1 MTVKDTKHNGPRRA
15 RPGGLKSGEQR
26 CVSAEW
32 LFKFADNGLEFAPTE
47 EREHVASCAYCAE
60 KFTVLYAAKLLAAL
74 PSRWT
79 THLGSALRS
88 WNLDSVD
95 GAQQVLGAV
104 QFDDR
109 TFVTCHEDEWVP
121 STTKMRV
128 NLVLDR
134 QLKFFSLSI
143 LDVPLGIASIS
154 IFSSEGQQPLRC
166 DENEHVFEIA
176 YSVGELEISEE
187 CHLSY
192 DDLTT
197 LLLAHKL
204 EIVVDMKPVDD
215 GTCQAAP
222 NDVIELLEQQQAI
235 ERYADYVLPCGWHSD
250 TYINSS
256 TLCSSEESM
265 NFLAAKLDF
274 LFWDKHFDTVLAN
287 GWAMG
292 LIARRLAATRAAQG
306 RRMPTRQVLC
316 EGYQEPIFLDD
327 IIPGSQVIIV
337 LDVVISGRLALE
349 LKRLVQAAGADV
361 VGVAAIVRPH
371 GATDVP
377 NLDLRVLC
385 EVEMNLSVQ
394 RPSFGRSSE
403 LPQQVFNPIAGCM
416 TTRSMSPRSPSQFL
430 QEDPSAREL
439 WSYVQTAEAYE
450 HHRREGDTH
459 YIGFVDTKKLMECG
473 QIGKD
478 LVAKLVDVIFNSGN
492 RPGYL
497 LIPHRSRVGILAE
510 MMSREFVRAHGF
522 RPKTVVATR
531 RWTTGQWE
539 VAVEDFGRLHDAD
552 VLIVDTAAGHGR
564 TIDQLTTLAGK
575 AKALRVGA
583 AVLLS
588 RLTPPC
594 EDAFNLRLTG
604 GFHRLY
610 NLPIRPVAIRGDRI
624 DLCPVCRKKDAIRR
638 FAQDSDIEALEKW
651 ADSLFKMKGRAVE
664 AVRRPSEKQLMLFES
679 EQPFLSACGAAVAS
693 GVTLH
698 ALGAASTNGS
708 APLSLPELFDE
719 RISWRVRATMVE
731 NLPAGILEWSGNA
744 LLADLVNVLD
754 QGAYPSVW
762 KAAANLLARE
772 GNDIWL
778 NYLESM
784 LSRADENKKR
794 ISYSFW
800 NHMACNTYLSA
811 SGGSDARQELLAR
824 IDQMLSRHQAE
835 DVRVGLRQMLDVI
848 RD

>member
-1 MTVKDTKHNGPRRA
+1 MTVKDTKHNGLRPA
-15 RPGGLKSGEQR
+15 RPHAAKVDQQ
-26 CVSAEW
+26 CVSAAS
-32 LFKFADNGLEFAPTE
+32 LFKFADNGLELAPPE
-47 EREHVASCAYCAE
+47 QREHVAGCAHCAE
-60 KFTVLYAAKLLAAL
+60 KFTVLHAAKLLAAL

-79 THLGSALRS
+79 THLGSALRD
-88 WNLDSVD
+88 WYLDSAD
-95 GAQQVLGAV
+95 GAHQILGAV

-109 TFVTCHEDEWVP
+109 TFVTYHEEEWVP
-121 STTKMRV
+121 STTAMRV
-128 NLVLDR
+128 NLVFDR
-134 QLKFFSLSI
+134 RFKFLSLSI

-154 IFSSEGQQPLRC
+154 ILSSEGQQPLRY
-166 DENEHVFEIA
+166 DEDGHIFEIA
-176 YSVGELEISEE
+176 YSDGELEIGEE
-187 CHLSY
+187 SHLTY
-192 DDLTT
+192 EALTT
-197 LLLAHKL
+197 LLVAHKL
-204 EIVVDMKPVDD
+204 EIVVDMKLVND
-215 GTCQAAP
+215 GIAQSPP
-222 NDVIELLEQQQAI
+222 NDVIELLQQHQAI
-235 ERYADYVLPCGWHSD
+235 ERFADYVLPSGWHSD

-265 NFLAAKLDF
+265 HFLAAKLDF

-287 GWAMG
+287 GWSMG

-306 RRMPTRQVLC
+306 RRAPTRQVLC
-316 EGYQEPIFLDD
+316 EGYQKPILLDD

-349 LKRLVQAAGADV
+349 LKRIVQAAGADV
-361 VGVAAIVRPH
+361 VGIAAIVRPH
-371 GATDVP
+371 GSTALP

-385 EVEMNLSVQ
+385 EVEMNLSEQ
-394 RPSFGRSSE
+394 RPACGPSSE

-416 TTRSMSPRSPSQFL
+416 TTKSMSPRSPSQFL
-430 QEDPSAREL
+430 LEDASAREL

-492 RPGYL
+492 RPAYL
-497 LIPHRSRVGILAE
+497 LIPHRSRAGILAE
-510 MMSREFVRAHGF
+510 MMSREFGRTHGF
-522 RPKTVVATR
+522 QPETVVATR

-539 VAVEDFGRLHDAD
+539 VPAEEFGRLQDAD

-564 TIDQLTTLAGK
+564 TIDQLATLGGR
-575 AKALRVGA
+575 AKARRIGA

-604 GFHRLY
+604 GFHRLF

-624 DLCPVCRKKDAIRR
+624 DLCPVCRRKDAIRR
-638 FAQDSDIEALEKW
+638 FARDSDIEALEEW
-651 ADSLFKMKGRAVE
+651 GDSLFKLKGRTVE
-664 AVRRPSEKQLMLFES
+664 GVRRPREKQLHLFEL

-698 ALGAASTNGS
+698 ALGAASANGS

-731 NLPAGILEWSGNA
+731 NLPAGILEWSGKA
-744 LLADLVNVLD
+744 LLGDLVNVLD

-762 KAAANLLARE
+762 KAAASLLARE

-784 LSRADENKKR
+784 LNRADQNKQR
-794 ISYSFW
+794 ISDSFW

-824 IDQMLSRHQAE
+824 IDQMLSRLQAD
-835 DVRVGLRQMLDVI
+835 DVQLGLRQMQDVI